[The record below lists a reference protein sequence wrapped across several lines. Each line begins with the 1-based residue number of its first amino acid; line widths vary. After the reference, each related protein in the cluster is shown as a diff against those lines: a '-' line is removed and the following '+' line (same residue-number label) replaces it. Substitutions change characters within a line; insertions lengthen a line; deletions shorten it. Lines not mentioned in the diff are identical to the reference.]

1 MGIILGVIFHFIGGF
16 ASGSFY
22 MPYKKVKGWSW
33 ENFWIIGGLFSW
45 LIVPPLAAYLTIP
58 GFMDIIKGAGGS
70 VLGTTFLMGLL
81 WGIGG
86 LTYGLGVRYL
96 GVSLGS
102 SIILGLC
109 SIFGAIVP
117 SIYYYFNPKTGKD
130 TITYLGGTTWGQLVI
145 LGLILCIIGIVI
157 CGKAGGMKDK
167 EMGEAKV
174 DASGSEFKL
183 TKGLILAVISGVLS
197 ACFSFGIEAG
207 TSMGKVAN
215 DAWVAANPGQGEFLF
230 RNNVIFV
237 VILWG
242 GLTTN
247 FIWCMILNAR
257 NKSFGDYTNK
267 KSPLLRNYLLCAL
280 GGTMW
285 FLQFFFYGMGE
296 SKMGNGASSWILH
309 MSFIILVANMWGLV
323 LKEWKN
329 VSKKTTITITVG
341 ILTIILSILLVGLGN
356 NKKPTSSIKK
366 DSISNAVRVNDAGQ
380 MEVDFS
386 NNEHIKDVQLADAVT
401 GLVVYTSTLTEPKL
415 LIDVKGMAKG
425 DYVLK
430 YLVDGHWSPG
440 DRLSIK

>member
-1 MGIILGVIFHFIGGF
+1 MGVILGVLFHFVGGF

-33 ENFWIIGGLFSW
+33 ESFWIVGGLFSW
-45 LIVPPLAAYLTIP
+45 LIVPPLAAYLTMP
-58 GFMDIIKGAGGS
+58 GFMDIIKASSSS
-70 VLGTTFLMGLL
+70 VLGSTFLMGLL

-109 SIFGAIVP
+109 SVFGALVP
-117 SIYYYFNPKTGKD
+117 AIYYFFNPKNGKD
-130 TITYLGGTTWGQLVI
+130 TIADLFGTSWGLTVM
-145 LGLILCIIGIVI
+145 LGLLLCVIGIVI

-167 EMGEAKV
+167 ELTKHEEEMLELDSDTAVVHSGKV
-174 DASGSEFKL
+174 SKKSHIDASGSEFYL
-183 TKGLILAVISGVLS
+183 VKGLILAVISGVLS

-207 TSMGKVAN
+207 TSMGKTAN
-215 DAWVAANPGQGEFLF
+215 EIWKAANPAEAGEFLF

-267 KSPLLRNYLLCAL
+267 KSPLLKNYLLCAL
-280 GGTMW
+280 GGTTW

-309 MSFIILVANMWGLV
+309 MSFIILVANMWGIV
-323 LKEWKN
+323 LKEWKG
-329 VSKKTTITITVG
+329 VSKKTATTIITGIAVIIASVIIVG
-341 ILTIILSILLVGLGN
+341 IGN
-356 NKKPTSSIKK
+356 S
-366 DSISNAVRVNDAGQ
+366 
-380 MEVDFS
+380 
-386 NNEHIKDVQLADAVT
+386 
-401 GLVVYTSTLTEPKL
+401 
-415 LIDVKGMAKG
+415 
-425 DYVLK
+425 LK
-430 YLVDGHWSPG
+430 
-440 DRLSIK
+440 

>member
-1 MGIILGVIFHFIGGF
+1 MGVILGVIFHFIGGF

-33 ENFWIIGGLFSW
+33 ESFWIVGGLFSW

-58 GFMDIIKGAGGS
+58 GFGTIISNASSS
-70 VLGTTFLMGLL
+70 VLGATFVMGLL

-109 SIFGAIVP
+109 SVFGAIIP
-117 SIYYYFNPKTGKD
+117 SIYYYFNKTEGKD
-130 TITYLGGTTWGQLVI
+130 TISDLTGTAWGRWVLA
-145 LGLILCIIGIVI
+145 GLFVCVIGIII
-157 CGKAGGMKDK
+157 CGKAGSMKDK
-167 EMGEAKV
+167 DIGGQHI
-174 DASGSEFKL
+174 DASGSEFKIV
-183 TKGLILAVISGVLS
+183 KGLVVSIISGVLS

-207 TSMGKVAN
+207 TSMGIVAN
-215 DAWVAANPGQGEFLF
+215 DVWKAANPGEGEFLF

-247 FIWCMILNAR
+247 LIWCLILNAR

-267 KSPLLRNYLLCAL
+267 QTPLLKNYILCAL
-280 GGTMW
+280 GGTTW

-296 SKMGNGASSWILH
+296 SKLGNGPSSWILH
-309 MSFIILVANMWGLV
+309 MSFIILVANVWGLV

-329 VSKKTTITITVG
+329 VSKKTTRTIITG
-341 ILTIILSILLVGLGN
+341 IFVIILSILIVGFGN
-356 NKKPTSSIKK
+356 S
-366 DSISNAVRVNDAGQ
+366 
-380 MEVDFS
+380 
-386 NNEHIKDVQLADAVT
+386 
-401 GLVVYTSTLTEPKL
+401 
-415 LIDVKGMAKG
+415 
-425 DYVLK
+425 LK
-430 YLVDGHWSPG
+430 S
-440 DRLSIK
+440 